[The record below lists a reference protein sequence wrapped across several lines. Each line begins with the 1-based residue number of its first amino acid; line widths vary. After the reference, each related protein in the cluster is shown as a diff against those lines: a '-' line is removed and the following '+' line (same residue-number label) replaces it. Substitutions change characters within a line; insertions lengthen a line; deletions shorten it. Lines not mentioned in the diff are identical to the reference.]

1 MNIKKVIKAKG
12 WTMESLASE
21 MKNKNG
27 EKGISQSSVSQL
39 INGNPTLDKLIEIA
53 SIIGVSVSELL
64 SDEEPEAIIAI
75 GGTSIRCPHCQREIA
90 LKVEVA
96 PVEPVLSE
104 EEQREQERQNK
115 IVEDLGFI
123 PLSFDEKTIEGYY
136 KLKAEGKL

>member
-75 GGTSIRCPHCQREIA
+75 GGTSIRCPHCQRDIA

-96 PVEPVLSE
+96 SAQTTQQDDDLERIE
-104 EEQREQERQNK
+104 EN
-115 IVEDLGFI
+115 
-123 PLSFDEKTIEGYY
+123 
-136 KLKAEGKL
+136 